1 MNHLLIDADILL
13 FKATV
18 HCEKPIEWSEGFW
31 TMHGF
36 EDDALLFFNDKITEW
51 KDKFETEKVTLCL
64 TDTENWRKEVLP
76 SYKEHRKA
84 TRKPLILP
92 VVRQRL
98 LEDYDAVVWPTLE
111 ADDVLGIMATEDTD
125 ENRIIISSD
134 KDLKTIPAPLY
145 NPDKDILTENSVFEA
160 DYWHM
165 FQTLVGDATDGYSG
179 CPTIGP
185 VSATKLLSIAFDQ
198 QAMWDLIV
206 ATYSKKG
213 LSASEALVQAR
224 VARIL
229 RFEDFNNK
237 EITYWNPPQ
246 IS

>member
-13 FKATV
+13 FKASA
-18 HCEKPIEWSEGFW
+18 HSEKPIEWTEGFW

-36 EDDALLFFNDKITEW
+36 EDDALLYFNNRLTEW
-51 KDKFETEKVTLCL
+51 KDRFETEKVTLCL

-76 SYKEHRKA
+76 SYKAHRKA

-92 VVRQRL
+92 VVRQKL
-98 LEDYDAVVWPTLE
+98 IDNYDAVIWDTLE
-111 ADDVLGIMATEDTD
+111 ADDVLGILGTEPTD
-125 ENRIIISSD
+125 ENRIIISED
-134 KDLKTIPAPLY
+134 KDLKTIPCSLY
-145 NPDKDILTENSVFEA
+145 NPEHKTLTENSEFQA

-185 VSATKLLSIAFDQ
+185 VAATKLLGFCSDQ
-198 QAMWDLIV
+198 TAMWDLV
-206 ATYSKKG
+206 TSTYRKKG
-213 LSASEALVQAR
+213 LGEEEALIQAR

-229 RFEDFNNK
+229 RFEDYKK
-237 EITYWNPPQ
+237 EEVSLWTPPIT
-246 IS
+246 S